1 MLWRGKLRKRKCL
14 IPNNRFY
21 KNMRI
26 KSEINSDTNSGNFYI
41 TTTLAY
47 VNAEPHIGFA
57 MEITRADITAR
68 FKRLRGFNV
77 FFNTGTDEH
86 GLKIYRKALE
96 NGQDP
101 QAYVDSMAEKFKEL
115 VQVLN
120 LSHGINFIR
129 TSDENHKKS
138 AREFWKV
145 CDKNGY
151 IYKKNYKIKYCVG
164 CELEKTESEMKDG
177 RCPLHP
183 NQEIETVDEENYFF
197 AFSKFQKSLLELYE
211 NNPAFVVPSSRLK
224 EVKAFVESG
233 LEDFS
238 ISRLKRKMPWG
249 IEVPDDPEHVMY
261 VWFDALVSYISAIG
275 WPDNTDG
282 FSKWWPVTQY
292 CGKDN
297 LRQQAAM
304 LQAMLMATGLS
315 NSKQIIVNG
324 FITSGGQ
331 KMSKSLGNTISPTE
345 VVAEYGVD
353 ALRYYFARELN
364 PFEDSDFTM
373 DKFKEAYNA
382 NLANGLGNLT
392 SRIIKMSET
401 YLEKPVGVETKFG
414 FPNKFVECLE
424 KFELNK
430 AMDLI
435 WEKIAEA
442 DAYIQREQP
451 FKIAKEDL
459 IQGRKMITYLVR
471 ELRDIAYLIQIFM
484 PGTSEIIQKIIAEN
498 KMPKEA
504 LFPRKI

>member
-1 MLWRGKLRKRKCL
+1 
-14 IPNNRFY
+14 
-21 KNMRI
+21 MRI

-183 NQEIETVDEENYFF
+183 NQEIETVDEENYF
-197 AFSKFQKSLLELYE
+197 
-211 NNPAFVVPSSRLK
+211 
-224 EVKAFVESG
+224 
-233 LEDFS
+233 
-238 ISRLKRKMPWG
+238 
-249 IEVPDDPEHVMY
+249 
-261 VWFDALVSYISAIG
+261 
-275 WPDNTDG
+275 
-282 FSKWWPVTQY
+282 
-292 CGKDN
+292 
-297 LRQQAAM
+297 
-304 LQAMLMATGLS
+304 
-315 NSKQIIVNG
+315 
-324 FITSGGQ
+324 
-331 KMSKSLGNTISPTE
+331 SP
-345 VVAEYGVD
+345 
-353 ALRYYFARELN
+353 
-364 PFEDSDFTM
+364 
-373 DKFKEAYNA
+373 
-382 NLANGLGNLT
+382 
-392 SRIIKMSET
+392 
-401 YLEKPVGVETKFG
+401 
-414 FPNKFVECLE
+414 FPN
-424 KFELNK
+424 
-430 AMDLI
+430 
-435 WEKIAEA
+435 
-442 DAYIQREQP
+442 
-451 FKIAKEDL
+451 FKS
-459 IQGRKMITYLVR
+459 RFWN
-471 ELRDIAYLIQIFM
+471 FM
-484 PGTSEIIQKIIAEN
+484 KII
-498 KMPKEA
+498 
-504 LFPRKI
+504 PRL

>member
-1 MLWRGKLRKRKCL
+1 MNNYNKIKMK
-14 IPNNRFY
+14 IDPN
-21 KNMRI
+21 K
-26 KSEINSDTNSGNFYI
+26 NSGNFYI

-57 MEITRADITAR
+57 MEITRADIIAR
-68 FKRLRGFNV
+68 YKRLCGFNV

-101 QAYVDSMAEKFKEL
+101 QEYADRMAGKFKEL

-138 AREFWKV
+138 AQEFWKV
-145 CDKNGY
+145 CDKKGF

-164 CELEKTESEMKDG
+164 CELEKTESELENG
-177 RCPLHP
+177 HCPLHP

-211 NNPAFVVPSSRLK
+211 NNPSFVIPSSRLN
-224 EVKAFVESG
+224 EARAFAERG

-238 ISRLKRKMPWG
+238 ISRLKSKMPWG
-249 IEVPDDPEHVMY
+249 IEVPDDSEHIMY
-261 VWFDALVSYISAIG
+261 VWFDALVNYVSAIG
-275 WPDNTDG
+275 WPGDMNR
-282 FSKWWPVTQY
+282 FNEWWPVTQY

-304 LQAMLMATGLS
+304 WQAMLLAVGLP
-315 NSKQIIVNG
+315 NSKQIVVNG

-353 ALRYYFARELN
+353 SLRYYFARELN
-364 PFEDSDFTM
+364 PFEDGDFTM
-373 DKFKEAYNA
+373 DKFKIAYNA

-401 YLEKPVGVETKFG
+401 YLEKPVGEETKFG

-430 AMDLI
+430 AMDFI
-435 WEKIAEA
+435 WQRIGET
-442 DAYIQREQP
+442 DAYIQKEQP
-451 FKIAKEDL
+451 FKIIKENRSEG
-459 IQGRKMITYLVR
+459 QKM
-471 ELRDIAYLIQIFM
+471 IAYLVTELREIAYLLQIFM
-484 PGTSEIIQKIIAEN
+484 PETSEIIQKTITEN
-498 KMPKEA
+498 KMPAKS